1 MLYDVNLGI
10 RDYFTYTD
18 AMLNNSLFYYFLQK
32 NGMKVYKGES
42 TRDVICLDFDFG
54 SRSYEDEKKRLNKM
68 IKNAANEEERK
79 KLEKVVAKIEGNKNK
94 YAPKK
99 RGEIREQF
107 YEEGVSI
114 TYTTKKKDG
123 SVKSSQTIH
132 YRMLYRTSAK
142 AKSGQV
148 IFINEKLYDK
158 AYDWLTMGLGN
169 KMPKNDAKIVEMS
182 AYAPLTTSTIVD
194 TIHIPVKDILILKD
208 QDSFFKTIAN
218 VVYAEEYE
226 KKSGKKSIKTKK
238 CLVKQEE
245 REVKNTLWDGMG
257 IIESSILPREMINGM
272 ALLRQ
277 HMFKMCG
284 FRGHIQKFFVDW
296 CYKNGHDYYTYQ
308 VPDMFGNMHY
318 VKDIKVITTDNAIKW
333 RKFINIMGGT
343 PAKAYDYWVDRIKAD
358 GEIWGIVKTDH
369 KSKLGDLQQMSYQMI
384 NTLPCGR
391 DDVRKI
397 ADNSISYV
405 ERLKTDGE
413 EFENFLRK
421 NANAVNHYEML
432 ADLYSNNPDFANST
446 WFRHEKKKII
456 SEYVFRLRTGK
467 ITVNGDNLTLCGNPY
482 ALLLHSVGED
492 WRNDPSFSRED
503 GAIQCYTTRFRN
515 DEYLCAFRN
524 PHNAPNN
531 ICHLHNVYSDVMER
545 YFPFSEN
552 IIAINNICTDVQDR
566 ANGCDYD
573 SDFFFVTNEETYG

>member
-18 AMLNNSLFYYFLQK
+18 AMLNNSLFSYFLQK

-68 IKNAANEEERK
+68 IKNAANDTERK
-79 KLEKVVAKIEGNKNK
+79 KLEKVVAKIEGNKEK

-123 SVKSSQTIH
+123 SIKSSQTIR

-158 AYDWLTMGLGN
+158 AYDWLTMGLGD

-194 TIHIPVKDILILKD
+194 TIHIPVEDILILKD

-226 KKSGKKSIKTKK
+226 KKSGKKTVKSKK

-257 IIESSILPREMINGM
+257 IIESSYLPQSINGM

-296 CYKNGHDYYTYQ
+296 CYENGHDYYTYQ

-318 VKDIKVITTDNAIKW
+318 VKDIKIITTDNAIKW
-333 RKFINIMGGT
+333 RKFIDIMGGT
-343 PAKAYDYWVDRIKAD
+343 PAKAYDYWMDRIKAD

-391 DDVRKI
+391 DDVRNI

-405 ERLKTDGE
+405 EKLKTDGA
-413 EFENFLRK
+413 EFEKFLRK

-432 ADLYSNNPDFANST
+432 ADLYSHNPDFADST

-467 ITVNGDNLTLCGNPY
+467 ITVNGDNLAETLTLSCFILLVRIIEKTLVFLMRMGQYNVIPRDLKMTSIY
-482 ALLLHSVGED
+482 ALFEIRIMLRIIYVTYIMFTVMLWRDTSHLAKILL
-492 WRNDPSFSRED
+492 R
-503 GAIQCYTTRFRN
+503 
-515 DEYLCAFRN
+515 
-524 PHNAPNN
+524 
-531 ICHLHNVYSDVMER
+531 
-545 YFPFSEN
+545 
-552 IIAINNICTDVQDR
+552 
-566 ANGCDYD
+566 
-573 SDFFFVTNEETYG
+573 